1 MSYLIAV
8 ATSDGVN
15 IALTFGAADAFHVYE
30 VEGTEYSLKEVRSA
44 VFPEASVP
52 AGEACSEGCPDG
64 SSVDAPGSGRREAG
78 CGSGLGCGNGG
89 GGCGGGGHSAKVDI
103 ISDCRSLV
111 CKKIGFQAQKQL
123 EKKAIASFD
132 VDCTVEEALTK
143 ISGYFSKIDNH
154 ISLRLD
160 TN

>member
-8 ATSDGVN
+8 ATSDGIN
-15 IALTFGAADAFHVYE
+15 IDLTFGATDSFHIYE
-30 VEGTEYSLKEVRSA
+30 VEGTEYHEKEVRHAIIQERDGNTADIPTIDS
-44 VFPEASVP
+44 S
-52 AGEACSEGCPDG
+52 CSDKKG
-64 SSVDAPGSGRREAG
+64 AG
-78 CGSGLGCGNGG
+78 CGSGQGCGEGG

-132 VDCTVEEALTK
+132 VECTVEEALTK

-154 ISLRLD
+154 ISLRRE
-160 TN
+160 NN

>member
-8 ATSDGVN
+8 ATSDGIN
-15 IALTFGAADAFHVYE
+15 IDLTFGATDSFHIYE
-30 VEGTEYSLKEVRSA
+30 VEGTEYHEKEVRRA
-44 VFPEASVP
+44 IIQERDGNTADIP
-52 AGEACSEGCPDG
+52 AIDSSCSDKKGT
-64 SSVDAPGSGRREAG
+64 G
-78 CGSGLGCGNGG
+78 CGSGQGCGESG

-132 VDCTVEEALTK
+132 VECTVEEALTK

-154 ISLRLD
+154 ISLRRE
-160 TN
+160 NN